1 MTVANASATSGDGSV
16 CATHTIGGKEYI
28 VSLPADNDGH
38 IIGSRPDWMVMST
51 SVTNALSVEVLQL
64 FNAQAA
70 TILRVRGVWI
80 IPTQTT
86 QTTGCSPGY
95 DLNRISTVGSTGS
108 TVETPRPC
116 DTTFAAL
123 PAGVTARR
131 GSTAGATLVYK
142 YLTQYNFN
150 DEASANNQ
158 IMSMTNLLPI
168 MGDRVAE
175 IVLRTNE
182 GVQVKIGAVNGTAVG
197 NTAALIY
204 FVVDN

>member
-1 MTVANASATSGDGSV
+1 MTLPNASALSGDGSV
-16 CATHTIGGKEYI
+16 IATHLLSSKEYGI
-28 VSLPADNDGH
+28 NLPADNDGH
-38 IIGSRPDWMVMST
+38 VIGSRPDWLVMST
-51 SVTNALSVEVLQL
+51 PLTNANGLELLEL

-70 TILRVRGVWI
+70 TVLRVRGIWI

-86 QTTGCSPGY
+86 QTTGFSPGY

-116 DTTFAAL
+116 DTAFPAL

-131 GSTAGATLVYK
+131 GSTAGAALVYK

-150 DEASANNQ
+150 DETYAGNQ
-158 IMSMTNLLPI
+158 VMSMSNLLPV

-182 GVQVKIGAVNGTAVG
+182 GLQVKIGSISGTAVG
-197 NTAALIY
+197 LTGVLMY
-204 FVVDN
+204 FVIDN